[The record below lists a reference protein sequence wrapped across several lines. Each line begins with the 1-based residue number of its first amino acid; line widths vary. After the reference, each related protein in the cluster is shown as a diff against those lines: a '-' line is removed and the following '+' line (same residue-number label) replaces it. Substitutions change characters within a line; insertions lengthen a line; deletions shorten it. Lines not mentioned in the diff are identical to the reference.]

1 MDDDTGR
8 LLADS
13 AARILEDLCTP
24 ALLRAQGD
32 ERASGLAALSEALEQ
47 AGLAAALA
55 PESAG
60 GAGLGWPE
68 VGPMLG
74 VLGRYGVPLPLA
86 DTMGA
91 QALARMAG
99 VALPQGPVGLAAAGF
114 SPGGDRVRAPS
125 VAHAD
130 QVLWVAWRVAGSSIA
145 GEDRS
150 RMQWAVAD
158 AVIDAEL
165 PGGASAL
172 LAGAAVRAAQIG
184 GAGQRVMEIASRY
197 VNEREQFGRP
207 IGKFQ
212 AIQQQLAVGAE
223 WAAMASMAA
232 QLAMAGPGV
241 QLPAGRVAAAKQVAG
256 TAADTC
262 ANVAHAVHGAIGV
275 TAEYDLQLYTR
286 RLWSWAADF
295 GSSLYWATQLGE
307 TVLASG
313 DALIWDEVVKLSVA

>member
-1 MDDDTGR
+1 
-8 LLADS
+8 
-13 AARILEDLCTP
+13 
-24 ALLRAQGD
+24 
-32 ERASGLAALSEALEQ
+32 
-47 AGLAAALA
+47 
-55 PESAG
+55 
-60 GAGLGWPE
+60 
-68 VGPMLG
+68 
-74 VLGRYGVPLPLA
+74 
-86 DTMGA
+86 
-91 QALARMAG
+91 
-99 VALPQGPVGLAAAGF
+99 
-114 SPGGDRVRAPS
+114 
-125 VAHAD
+125 
-130 QVLWVAWRVAGSSIA
+130 
-145 GEDRS
+145 
-150 RMQWAVAD
+150 
-158 AVIDAEL
+158 
-165 PGGASAL
+165 
-172 LAGAAVRAAQIG
+172 
-184 GAGQRVMEIASRY
+184 

-223 WAAMASMAA
+223 WSAMAAMAA

-241 QLPAGRVAAAKQVAG
+241 QLLAGRVAAAKQVAG